1 MAGRETIQI
10 HGQPVTYHRFG
21 QGPAVLLL
29 HGITSSSRTWKS
41 ITPRLARDY
50 TVIVPDLMG
59 HGRSAKPEGDYSIGG
74 YASGVRDLMIALGI
88 TKATVVGHS
97 LGGGVAMQFAY
108 QFPQRVSR
116 LALVAT
122 GGLGREVS
130 AILRAAALP
139 GAELVLPVLF
149 NPTLRDAVF
158 GLRRQ
163 FGWTGIRAN
172 ADVEGV
178 AEGFASLTEADARR
192 AFLNTVRSIIDVGGQ
207 KVSAVD
213 RLYLTAEIPSLIVW
227 GDHDR
232 IVPVEHARSAH
243 RLMPGSRLEIFEGAG
258 HFPFNDDPARFAGA
272 LGEFIEETEPADLD
286 DDHFRWL
293 LEEHGT
299 MVP

>member
-1 MAGRETIQI
+1 M
-10 HGQPVTYHRFG
+10 
-21 QGPAVLLL
+21 LLL
-29 HGITSSSRTWKS
+29 HGITSSSRTWKA

-50 TVIVPDLMG
+50 TVIVPDLLG
-59 HGRSAKPEGDYSIGG
+59 HGRSAKPQGDYSMGG
-74 YASGVRDLMIALGI
+74 YASGIRDLMIALGI
-88 TKATVVGHS
+88 PKATVVGHS
-97 LGGGVAMQFAY
+97 LGGGIAMQFAY

-116 LALVAT
+116 LALVGT
-122 GGLGREVS
+122 GGLGRDVS
-130 AILRAAALP
+130 AVLRAAALP
-139 GAELVLPVLF
+139 GAEFVLPVLF
-149 NPTLRDAVF
+149 MPAVRDAIF
-158 GLRRQ
+158 GLRRR

-207 KVSAVD
+207 KVSAED

-227 GDHDR
+227 GDRDR

-243 RLMPGSRLEIFEGAG
+243 ELMPGSRLEIFEGAG
-258 HFPFNDDPARFAGA
+258 HFPFNDEPERFARI
-272 LGEFIEETEPADLD
+272 LREFIVETEPADLD

-299 MVP
+299 VVP